1 MNWENASLLS
11 ILPRRG
17 RIDRARARPGGTPLG
32 GSAGL
37 VFSGG
42 PIEPGFLGDALF
54 SSCRSGISKT
64 NVCHF
69 VTFAVETPAPM
80 GPISKTNVCHF
91 VTFSVERP
99 APMGPI
105 SKNKC
110 LSFRYI
116 SSGNT
121 GPNGDQFPKQMFVIS
136 LHLQW
141 KHRPQW
147 GPISKNKCLSFRY
160 ISSGNTGPNG
170 TNFQEISKTNV
181 CHFVTFLVE
190 TPAPMGPIS
199 RKCS

>member
-1 MNWENASLLS
+1 M
-11 ILPRRG
+11 
-17 RIDRARARPGGTPLG
+17 
-32 GSAGL
+32 

-91 VTFSVERP
+91 VTFPVETP
-99 APMGPI
+99 APMGTNFQEI
-105 SKNKC
+105 S
-110 LSFRYI
+110 
-116 SSGNT
+116 
-121 GPNGDQFPKQMFVIS
+121 KQMFVIS

-190 TPAPMGPIS
+190 TPAPMGSILKNNSWFCTLFRGHFTVNFDTAPMESYRIPG
-199 RKCS
+199 K